1 MADVCAPNH
10 GNLTIFHLLNVET
23 EKDLREHLQGLK
35 LLSGDVEETALLV
48 SFTYSYMGLRVP
60 WIEYS
65 LHIVQ
70 VRKLRPKQVGPAPL
84 GMKPVRSHRAPLLE
98 GLILS

>member
-1 MADVCAPNH
+1 
-10 GNLTIFHLLNVET
+10 
-23 EKDLREHLQGLK
+23 
-35 LLSGDVEETALLV
+35 
-48 SFTYSYMGLRVP
+48 MGLRVP

-98 GLILS
+98 GLILSECSAVAVLKFLIIF